1 MINLRQV
8 QESPKVKAFLKQADD
23 NLMAIGYKEH
33 GFRHANLAADI
44 ARNVLTHL
52 GYSERESELGGIA
65 GYLHD
70 IGNTIGRSEHAQSG
84 AVLSLHILTEMGM
97 ALEGV
102 SQIVRA
108 IGGHGEKEVDPDTTI
123 TAAVILGDKT
133 DVHSTRVRSLP
144 GKPRL
149 VSTFTTHDRVNYAC
163 QRAFLNVYIGG
174 HKTKG

>member
-23 NLMAIGYKEH
+23 NFMAIGYRED

-52 GYSERESELGGIA
+52 GYSERESELAGIA
-65 GYLHD
+65 GYLQD
-70 IGNTIGRSEHAQSG
+70 IGNTIGRSKHPQSG

-102 SQIVRA
+102 S
-108 IGGHGEKEVDPDTTI
+108 
-123 TAAVILGDKT
+123 
-133 DVHSTRVRSLP
+133 
-144 GKPRL
+144 
-149 VSTFTTHDRVNYAC
+149 
-163 QRAFLNVYIGG
+163 
-174 HKTKG
+174 